1 YRRRLLHFATGS
13 SRVPLG
19 GFGSLTSSDG
29 RLSPFTLKGIKLE
42 ESEYIASH
50 ACFNQLDLPL
60 YGSRSTMKAVLLGI
74 LETELHGFTTD

>member
-19 GFGSLTSSDG
+19 GFGSLTSIDG
-29 RLSPFTLKGIKLE
+29 RLCRFTLKGVKLE

-50 ACFNQLDLPL
+50 ACFNQLEIPL
-60 YGSRSTMKAVLLGI
+60 YESRAQMESVLFAT
-74 LETELHGFTTD
+74 LELELHGFTTD